1 MPRLYD
7 EDKDVRLAL
16 VDLLGQIGTSAVM
29 PHLISALRD
38 ENEWVRIRAIEASEQ
53 TKP

>member
-1 MPRLYD
+1 MGGAAGTLSSALMPRLYD

-29 PHLISALRD
+29 PLFD
-38 ENEWVRIRAIEASEQ
+38 IRPSRRE
-53 TKP
+53 